1 MQVGMCISMLYTRTN
16 VCMSLYLYLY
26 RVCLCG
32 ILCGLPLRLM
42 LLTSSGARVPR
53 SGRKALPAGALGTL
67 KLRPSPTSSRPAP
80 HGDFWGADED
90 APNPEASGPG
100 ADG

>member
-1 MQVGMCISMLYTRTN
+1 MHVCVSAS
-16 VCMSLYLYLY
+16 VSCMS
-26 RVCLCG
+26 
-32 ILCGLPLRLM
+32 M
-42 LLTSSGARVPR
+42 W
-53 SGRKALPAGALGTL
+53 PAPQAYAADVFGSPCSKEWKEGPGALGTL

-90 APNPEASGPG
+90 APKPESSGPA